1 MENTEHTPGSHCP
14 KTAKKNM
21 STPLILMKLASVLC
35 DSVSRHLG
43 ESFFINTL
51 PDLEAGK
58 EAVMRIRA
66 TLLISCPGLT
76 SQTNDSRG
84 NFEFV
89 FCYGP
94 AQECRGLNYAVC
106 QILFALMMSILTC
119 SHYHGNVHGAVL
131 GMTLA
136 CVGLTRITP
145 GILLGII
152 T

>member
-1 MENTEHTPGSHCP
+1 
-14 KTAKKNM
+14 M

-35 DSVSRHLG
+35 DPVSRHLG
-43 ESFFINTL
+43 ESLVINTL
-51 PDLEAGK
+51 PDLEAGR

-66 TLLISCPGLT
+66 TCLIT

-94 AQECRGLNYAVC
+94 AHECRGLNYAVC

-131 GMTLA
+131 GKTLA